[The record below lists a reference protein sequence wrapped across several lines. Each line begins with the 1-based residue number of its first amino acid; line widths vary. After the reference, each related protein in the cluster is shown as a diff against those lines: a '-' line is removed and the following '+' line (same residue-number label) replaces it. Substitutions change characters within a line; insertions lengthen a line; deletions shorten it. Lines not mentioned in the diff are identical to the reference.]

1 MNENKTVRRAT
12 GPPRESTHPPCG
24 RRFAEEL
31 LSGYLDGALTQG
43 DEQRVRL
50 HLEDCSEC
58 RARVEEMSQLREVI
72 MTTRFQTPADDQWDE
87 TPRSVA
93 SRFTRSAGWLLA
105 GVWLVGVTGFVLWGV
120 ATGPQGWFEKSLVFG
135 GLLGLALLFV
145 SVLLDRLRVMPGDR
159 YRGVEK

>member
-1 MNENKTVRRAT
+1 MDERTTVRQAT
-12 GPPRESTHPPCG
+12 RPPHDPAHPPCG

-50 HLEDCSEC
+50 HLEDCAEC
-58 RARVEEMSQLREVI
+58 RARVEEMTQLREVI
-72 MTTRFQTPADDQWDE
+72 MTTRFQTPDDDQWDE
-87 TPRSVA
+87 TPRGAA
-93 SRFTRSAGWLLA
+93 SRLTRSAGWLLVA
-105 GVWLVGVTGFVLWGV
+105 AWLACMTCFVLWEV

-159 YRGVEK
+159 YRGVQK

>member
-1 MNENKTVRRAT
+1 MNERKIVRRAT
-12 GPPRESTHPPCG
+12 GPPLEPTHPPCG

-50 HLEDCSEC
+50 HLEDCAEC

-72 MTTRFQTPADDQWDE
+72 MTTRFQTPDDDQWDE
-87 TPRSVA
+87 SPRGAA
-93 SRFTRSAGWLLA
+93 SRLSRGAGWLLVA
-105 GVWLVGVTGFVLWGV
+105 VWLICVTCFVLWEV
-120 ATGPQGWFEKSLVFG
+120 ATGPQGLFEKSLVFS